1 MPIAMVGI
9 RLLAVIGVRLEL
21 HLWPYYIIFAMFF
34 NINDLFNT
42 QDYLVEIYEGNQC
55 VQREQMSMP
64 EQMAQGQ
71 FMQLCQQ
78 LKETGRPM
86 KVKMIRY
93 QEIEGR
99 DTPLECSIEYQTWG
113 GD

>member
-1 MPIAMVGI
+1 MI
-9 RLLAVIGVRLEL
+9 
-21 HLWPYYIIFAMFF
+21 F
-34 NINDLFNT
+34 NINSLFDAT
-42 QDYLVEIYEGNQC
+42 DYLVEIYEGNALI
-55 VQREQMSMP
+55 QRQRMSVP

-86 KVKMIRY
+86 RVKMIKY

-99 DTPLECSIEYQTWG
+99 ATPLECSIEYQTWG
-113 GD
+113 D

>member
-1 MPIAMVGI
+1 MI
-9 RLLAVIGVRLEL
+9 
-21 HLWPYYIIFAMFF
+21 F
-34 NINDLFNT
+34 NINSLFDT
-42 QDYLVEIYEGNQC
+42 TDYLVEIYEGNAL
-55 VQREQMSMP
+55 VQRQRMPMP
-64 EQMAQGQ
+64 EQVAQGQ

-99 DTPLECSIEYQTWG
+99 NTPIECSIEYQTWR
-113 GD
+113 D

>member
-1 MPIAMVGI
+1 M
-9 RLLAVIGVRLEL
+9 GVDKG
-21 HLWPYYIIFAMFF
+21 MMF
-34 NINDLFNT
+34 NINSLFDT
-42 QDYLVEIYEGNQC
+42 TDYLVEIYEGNAL
-55 VQREQMSMP
+55 VQRQRMSMP

-86 KVKMIRY
+86 RVKMIRY

-99 DTPLECSIEYQTWG
+99 STPFECSIEYQTWR
-113 GD
+113 D

>member
-1 MPIAMVGI
+1 MM
-9 RLLAVIGVRLEL
+9 
-21 HLWPYYIIFAMFF
+21 F
-34 NINDLFNT
+34 NINNLFDT
-42 QDYLVEIYEGNQC
+42 TDYLVEIYEGDAL
-55 VQREQMSMP
+55 VQRQRMSMP

-86 KVKMIRY
+86 RVKMIKY

-99 DTPLECSIEYQTWG
+99 DTPLECSIEYQTWR
-113 GD
+113 D

>member
-1 MPIAMVGI
+1 MM
-9 RLLAVIGVRLEL
+9 
-21 HLWPYYIIFAMFF
+21 F
-34 NINDLFNT
+34 NINSLFDT
-42 QDYLVEIYEGNQC
+42 TDYLVEIYEGNAL
-55 VQREQMSMP
+55 VQRQRMSMP

-71 FMQLCQQ
+71 FMQLCRQ

-99 DTPLECSIEYQTWG
+99 NTPIECSIEYQTWR
-113 GD
+113 D

>member
-1 MPIAMVGI
+1 MM
-9 RLLAVIGVRLEL
+9 
-21 HLWPYYIIFAMFF
+21 F
-34 NINDLFNT
+34 NINSLFDT
-42 QDYLVEIYEGNQC
+42 TDYLVEIYEGNAL
-55 VQREQMSMP
+55 VQRQRMSMP

-86 KVKMIRY
+86 KVKMIKY

-99 DTPLECSIEYQTWG
+99 DTPLECSIEYQTWR
-113 GD
+113 D

>member
-1 MPIAMVGI
+1 MM
-9 RLLAVIGVRLEL
+9 
-21 HLWPYYIIFAMFF
+21 F
-34 NINDLFNT
+34 NINSLFDT
-42 QDYLVEIYEGNQC
+42 TDYLVEICEGNAL
-55 VQREQMSMP
+55 VHRQRMSIP

-86 KVKMIRY
+86 KVKMIGY

-99 DTPLECSIEYQTWG
+99 DTPLECSIEYQTWR
-113 GD
+113 D

>member
-1 MPIAMVGI
+1 MM
-9 RLLAVIGVRLEL
+9 
-21 HLWPYYIIFAMFF
+21 F
-34 NINDLFNT
+34 NINSLFDT
-42 QDYLVEIYEGNQC
+42 TDYLVEIYEGNAL
-55 VQREQMSMP
+55 VQRQRMSMP

-93 QEIEGR
+93 QEIEER
-99 DTPLECSIEYQTWG
+99 NTPIECSIEYQTWR
-113 GD
+113 D

>member
-1 MPIAMVGI
+1 MM
-9 RLLAVIGVRLEL
+9 
-21 HLWPYYIIFAMFF
+21 F
-34 NINDLFNT
+34 NINSLFDT
-42 QDYLVEIYEGNQC
+42 TDYLVEIYEGNAL
-55 VQREQMSMP
+55 VQRQRMSMP

-86 KVKMIRY
+86 RVKMIRY

-99 DTPLECSIEYQTWG
+99 ATPLECSIEYQTWR
-113 GD
+113 D

>member
-1 MPIAMVGI
+1 MM
-9 RLLAVIGVRLEL
+9 
-21 HLWPYYIIFAMFF
+21 F
-34 NINDLFNT
+34 NINSLFDT
-42 QDYLVEIYEGNQC
+42 TDYLVEIYEGNAL
-55 VQREQMSMP
+55 VQRQRMSMP

-99 DTPLECSIEYQTWG
+99 NTPIECLIEYQTWR
-113 GD
+113 D

>member
-1 MPIAMVGI
+1 M
-9 RLLAVIGVRLEL
+9 
-21 HLWPYYIIFAMFF
+21 F
-34 NINDLFNT
+34 NINSLFDT
-42 QDYLVEIYEGNQC
+42 TDYLVEIYEGNAL
-55 VQREQMSMP
+55 VQRQRMSMP

-86 KVKMIRY
+86 RVKMIKY

-99 DTPLECSIEYQTWG
+99 ATPLECSIEYQTWR
-113 GD
+113 D

>member
-1 MPIAMVGI
+1 MM
-9 RLLAVIGVRLEL
+9 
-21 HLWPYYIIFAMFF
+21 F
-34 NINDLFNT
+34 NINSLFDT
-42 QDYLVEIYEGNQC
+42 TDYIVEIYEGNAL
-55 VQREQMSMP
+55 VQRERMSMP

-86 KVKMIRY
+86 RIKMIKY

-99 DTPLECSIEYQTWG
+99 DTPLECSIEYQTWR
-113 GD
+113 D

>member
-1 MPIAMVGI
+1 MM
-9 RLLAVIGVRLEL
+9 
-21 HLWPYYIIFAMFF
+21 F
-34 NINDLFNT
+34 NINSLFDT
-42 QDYLVEIYEGNQC
+42 TDYLVEIYEGNAL
-55 VQREQMSMP
+55 VQRQRMSMP

-71 FMQLCQQ
+71 FMRLCQQ

-99 DTPLECSIEYQTWG
+99 NTPIECSIEYQTWR
-113 GD
+113 D

>member
-1 MPIAMVGI
+1 MM
-9 RLLAVIGVRLEL
+9 
-21 HLWPYYIIFAMFF
+21 F
-34 NINDLFNT
+34 NINSLFDT
-42 QDYLVEIYEGNQC
+42 TDYLVEIYEGNAL
-55 VQREQMSMP
+55 VQRQQMSMP

-86 KVKMIRY
+86 RVKMIKY

-99 DTPLECSIEYQTWG
+99 ATPLECSIEYQTWR
-113 GD
+113 D

>member
-1 MPIAMVGI
+1 MM
-9 RLLAVIGVRLEL
+9 
-21 HLWPYYIIFAMFF
+21 F
-34 NINDLFNT
+34 NINSLFDT
-42 QDYLVEIYEGNQC
+42 TDYLVEIYEGNAL
-55 VQREQMSMP
+55 VQRQQMSMP

-86 KVKMIRY
+86 RVKMIRY

-99 DTPLECSIEYQTWG
+99 ATPLECSIEYQTWR
-113 GD
+113 D

>member
-1 MPIAMVGI
+1 MM
-9 RLLAVIGVRLEL
+9 
-21 HLWPYYIIFAMFF
+21 F
-34 NINDLFNT
+34 NINSLFDTTN
-42 QDYLVEIYEGNQC
+42 YLVEIYEGNAL
-55 VQREQMSMP
+55 VQRQRMSMP

-86 KVKMIRY
+86 RVKMIRY

-99 DTPLECSIEYQTWG
+99 DTPLECSIEYQTWR
-113 GD
+113 D

>member
-1 MPIAMVGI
+1 MNESM
-9 RLLAVIGVRLEL
+9 
-21 HLWPYYIIFAMFF
+21 MF
-34 NINDLFNT
+34 NINSLSDT
-42 QDYLVEIYEGNQC
+42 TDYLVEIYEGNAL
-55 VQREQMSMP
+55 VQRQRMSMP

-86 KVKMIRY
+86 RVKMIRY

-99 DTPLECSIEYQTWG
+99 DTPLECSIEYQTWR
-113 GD
+113 D

>member
-1 MPIAMVGI
+1 MM
-9 RLLAVIGVRLEL
+9 
-21 HLWPYYIIFAMFF
+21 F
-34 NINDLFNT
+34 NINSLFDT
-42 QDYLVEIYEGNQC
+42 TDYLVEIYEGNAL
-55 VQREQMSMP
+55 VQRQQMSMP

-99 DTPLECSIEYQTWG
+99 NTPIECSIEYQTWR
-113 GD
+113 D

>member
-1 MPIAMVGI
+1 MM
-9 RLLAVIGVRLEL
+9 
-21 HLWPYYIIFAMFF
+21 F
-34 NINDLFNT
+34 NINSLFDT
-42 QDYLVEIYEGNQC
+42 TDYLVEIYEGNAL
-55 VQREQMSMP
+55 VQRQHMSML

-99 DTPLECSIEYQTWG
+99 NTPIECSIEYQTWR
-113 GD
+113 D